1 MADLIVTI
9 SGQPAAYRAGTL
21 SISGSL
27 GTRTTASLQTV
38 DHPPFTSVVEV
49 GQVVEIRDE
58 TGSLIFAGTV
68 DSVEEEID
76 ASKRLRVKRLACVD
90 YTPDRRP
97 PPRRLRLPA
106 RRGASDSL
114 RRRRHQGYRD
124 SVLHLRRRH
133 GGGRYFAR

>member
-49 GQVVEIRDE
+49 GQVVEIRRDRCFD
-58 TGSLIFAGTV
+58 LAGTV

-76 ASKRLRVKRLACVD
+76 ASKRPGSSARVR
-90 YTPDRRP
+90 
-97 PPRRLRLPA
+97 
-106 RRGASDSL
+106 
-114 RRRRHQGYRD
+114 
-124 SVLHLRRRH
+124 
-133 GGGRYFAR
+133 